1 MDFQQLYPL
10 MVMAVGIAIVIVMIM
25 WFRINAFLAL
35 ITAAVVVS
43 LLAFERDAD
52 GNFVGLASD
61 AILRVAKS
69 FGDACGNIGIV
80 IGLAAVIGVCMM
92 ESGAADRIVRA
103 FMNALG
109 EKRAPWA
116 LMGSGYVLA
125 VPVFFDTVFYLLVP
139 LARSFYRRTGGSYLK
154 CILAISAG
162 GAITHTLVPPTPGP
176 LTMAANMGIDLGRM
190 IMVGALVALPA
201 AIAGILFAG
210 FADHVFDIPM
220 REIKGQPESEPI
232 EDDKLPGLYISLV
245 PVLLPV
251 FMIAI
256 HTVASTLSDNS
267 LDARAR
273 VEAEANGMT
282 LDDVIVQKQ
291 ARFAE
296 LQTSIASLQADEAGD
311 ATARNAELYTLQ
323 SERDAMA
330 ASASVA
336 TSAATLSRGESLKA
350 VRADVIAQAASAN
363 ESIGLATQSLRYT
376 SVVGNPNL
384 ALLISAAIALLVYLR
399 QRKPTSE
406 AMSTLVEASLMSA
419 GIIILITAGGS
430 AFGGMLKV
438 AGVGGAIRD
447 LFVGS
452 NVAGV
457 TMLFLG
463 FGIAA
468 LLKVAQGSSTAAMI
482 ITSQMMAGMLIGLQL
497 PFDKV
502 YVATAIGAGSLMGSW
517 MSDSGFWIFAKM
529 GGLTEK
535 EALTTWTPLLIVLG
549 SVSMA
554 MTLLLAR
561 FLPLV

>member
-1 MDFQQLYPL
+1 MTI
-10 MVMAVGIAIVIVMIM
+10 GIAIVIVMIM

-43 LLAFERDAD
+43 LLAFDRDAD
-52 GNFVGLASD
+52 GNFAGLASD

-232 EDDKLPGLYISLV
+232 DDDKLPGLSISLV

-256 HTVASTLSDNS
+256 HTVASTLSDGA
-267 LDARAR
+267 LDARAQAA
-273 VEAEANGMT
+273 AEAVGTT
-282 LDDVIVQKQ
+282 LDDVILQKQ

-296 LQTSIASLQADEAGD
+296 LQTAIEGLRADD
-311 ATARNAELYTLQ
+311 AAELTTRNAALYTLQ
-323 SERDAMA
+323 AERDALA
-330 ASASVA
+330 A
-336 TSAATLSRGESLKA
+336 AAGVSESTAVLSRGESLKA
-350 VRADVIAQAASAN
+350 VREEVISTAATAN
-363 ESIGLATQSLRYT
+363 ESVGLATHALRYT
-376 SVVGNPNL
+376 SVIGNPNL

-399 QRKPTSE
+399 QRKPTGE

-438 AGVGGAIRD
+438 AGVGGAIRE

-561 FLPLV
+561 FMPLV

>member
-1 MDFQQLYPL
+1 
-10 MVMAVGIAIVIVMIM
+10 
-25 WFRINAFLAL
+25 
-35 ITAAVVVS
+35 
-43 LLAFERDAD
+43 
-52 GNFVGLASD
+52 
-61 AILRVAKS
+61 
-69 FGDACGNIGIV
+69 
-80 IGLAAVIGVCMM
+80 
-92 ESGAADRIVRA
+92 
-103 FMNALG
+103 
-109 EKRAPWA
+109 
-116 LMGSGYVLA
+116 
-125 VPVFFDTVFYLLVP
+125 
-139 LARSFYRRTGGSYLK
+139 
-154 CILAISAG
+154 
-162 GAITHTLVPPTPGP
+162 
-176 LTMAANMGIDLGRM
+176 
-190 IMVGALVALPA
+190 
-201 AIAGILFAG
+201 
-210 FADHVFDIPM
+210 
-220 REIKGQPESEPI
+220 
-232 EDDKLPGLYISLV
+232 
-245 PVLLPV
+245 
-251 FMIAI
+251 
-256 HTVASTLSDNS
+256 
-267 LDARAR
+267 
-273 VEAEANGMT
+273 MT

-296 LQTSIASLQADEAGD
+296 LQTSIASLQADESGD

>member
-1 MDFQQLYPL
+1 